1 MVGLD
6 ETTQD
11 IDLKKEQAAAAQ
23 GQGLTPE
30 QAKAR
35 QEANSKAEADKKV
48 VGTLNDKLKAAR
60 TAEEAKRL

>member
-23 GQGLTPE
+23 GQ
-30 QAKAR
+30 
-35 QEANSKAEADKKV
+35 D
-48 VGTLNDKLKAAR
+48 
-60 TAEEAKRL
+60 